1 MSEAT
6 LGPAAGRHTAEGHV
20 LPVRIYFE
28 DTDFTG
34 VVYHASYV
42 RFMERGRTEYVRAL
56 DVHHSALDAGDAGES
71 MAFAVHKLEITFR
84 RPARID
90 DVVEVVTR
98 PREIRGARIVLDQ
111 FIRRGAERLVEAVV
125 TVVLVSRD
133 GRPCRIPDSL
143 AERFAAAP
151 QITSG

>member
-1 MSEAT
+1 MSEDENV
-6 LGPAAGRHTAEGHV
+6 PSSGRHTPEGHV

-28 DTDFTG
+28 DTDFSG

-42 RFMERGRTEYVRAL
+42 RFMERGRTEYVRLLGVMHA
-56 DVHHSALDAGDAGES
+56 ALDAGEAGEP
-71 MAFAVHKLEITFR
+71 MAFAVHRLEIEFR

-90 DVVEVVTR
+90 DVVEVVTK
-98 PREIRGARIVLDQ
+98 PREIRGARIILDQ
-111 FIRRGAERLVEAVV
+111 QIRRGSTVLVSAVV
-125 TVVLVSRD
+125 TVVLVTKD

-151 QITSG
+151 Q

>member
-1 MSEAT
+1 MNDDVLLPSS
-6 LGPAAGRHTAEGHV
+6 GRHTPDGHI

-34 VVYHASYV
+34 MVYHASYV
-42 RFMERGRTEYVRAL
+42 RFMERGRTEYVRLL
-56 DVHHSALDAGDAGES
+56 DVHHSALDAGEAGES
-71 MAFAVHKLEITFR
+71 MAFAVHRLDITFR

-98 PREIRGARIVLDQ
+98 PKEIRGARIILDQ
-111 FIRRGAERLVEAVV
+111 VIRRGSTLLVEAVV
-125 TVVLVSRD
+125 TVVLVNRD
-133 GRPCRIPDSL
+133 GRPCRIPDLL

-151 QITSG
+151 K

>member
-1 MSEAT
+1 MSEDENA
-6 LGPAAGRHTAEGHV
+6 PSSGRHTPDGHV

-28 DTDFTG
+28 DTDFSG

-42 RFMERGRTEYVRAL
+42 RFMERGRTEYVRLLGVMHA
-56 DVHHSALDAGDAGES
+56 ALDAGEAGEP
-71 MAFAVHKLEITFR
+71 MAFAVHRLEIEFR

-90 DVVEVVTR
+90 DVVEVVTK
-98 PREIRGARIVLDQ
+98 PREIRGARIILDQ
-111 FIRRGAERLVEAVV
+111 QIRRGSTVLVSAVV
-125 TVVLVSRD
+125 TVVLVTKD

-151 QITSG
+151 Q